1 MDWEN
6 LTVLLTGGT
15 GSFGQQF
22 AKTLLAESPPKRL
35 IIFSRDEFKQS
46 EMAHTFT
53 SPSIQFMLGDVRD
66 RDRVHRAMHG
76 VDVVVHAAAMKQV
89 LTQDTN
95 AYESV
100 STNIL
105 GTQAVIDAALDR
117 GVHKAFL
124 ISSDKAAY
132 PINIYGSSKYC
143 AEKLFVAANA
153 LSPTS
158 RTRFAC
164 SRYGNVLGSR
174 GSIVPLF
181 LRQKALGTLT
191 LTDPCMTRFMLTLDQ
206 AVRFVIRCLQHMV
219 GGEIFVPRLPSVRIM
234 DLAEVIAPG
243 ALRKIIGRRLGE
255 KTHEALLTE
264 DEIPRTKALD
274 DYFLIAPGLHG
285 HRGAT
290 WDAGKPLPPGF
301 TYTSESNDR
310 WLSAE
315 EIRSMVD
322 TLPT

>member
-46 EMAHTFT
+46 EMAQTFRD
-53 SPSIQFMLGDVRD
+53 PSIRFMLGDVRD
-66 RDRVHRAMHG
+66 RDRIRRAMDG
-76 VDVVVHAAAMKQV
+76 VNVVVHAAAMKQV
-89 LTQDTN
+89 VTRDTD

-100 STNIL
+100 STNIF

-117 GVHKAFL
+117 QVHKAFL

-132 PINIYGSSKYC
+132 PMNIYGSSKSC
-143 AEKLFVAANA
+143 AEKLFVAANN
-153 LSPTS
+153 LSSTGH
-158 RTRFAC
+158 THFAC

-181 LRQKALGTLT
+181 LRQKMNGAVT
-191 LTDPCMTRFMLTLDQ
+191 LTDPRMTRFILTLDQ
-206 AVRFVIRCLQHMV
+206 AVRFVLRCLDQMV
-219 GGEIFVPRLPSVRIM
+219 GGEIFVPHLPSVRIT
-234 DLAEVIAPG
+234 DLAEAIAPG
-243 ALRKIIGRRLGE
+243 AHQKIIGRRLGE

-264 DEIPRTKALD
+264 DEIPRTRTLD
-274 DYFLIAPGLHG
+274 DYFLIAPSLHG
-285 HRGAT
+285 HRGAA
-290 WDAGKPLPPGF
+290 WDAGKPLSSDF

-310 WLSAE
+310 WLSIE
-315 EIRSMVD
+315 EIRSMVAA
-322 TLPT
+322 LPA